1 MIVSTYDPA
10 NNQQIYSTVGSF
22 GHELVKI
29 KNFEEIKT
37 QQIVFCVDKQTA
49 QEVGNLYFCTP
60 LESFRHL
67 PHATYVF
74 GENNSQKLA
83 REIIKAMETSKKDIH
98 ILTIPGKTLW
108 AESAMAIVL
117 YHYSLNEI

>member
-1 MIVSTYDPA
+1 MIATYDVT
-10 NNQQIYSTVGSF
+10 NNQQINSTAGSF
-22 GHELVKI
+22 GHEVQI
-29 KNFEEIKT
+29 IRNFEEITT

-49 QEVGNLYFCTP
+49 SEISNLYFCTP
-60 LESFRHL
+60 LEAFRHL

-83 REIIKAMETSKKDIH
+83 REIIRAQEFSKKAIH

-117 YHYSLNEI
+117 YHKSISDV